1 MKGFVHLDP
10 NNLLQAA
17 ALLDDDRLHWRL
29 AMNRKPVTVV
39 AFLLL
44 FLGGQFLR
52 AELPK
57 IRILETGESI
67 ATSSLQ
73 VATINR
79 TASNW
84 ALYVGLHNNY
94 FKEEGIELKLTVAGS
109 SSRLIAGI
117 FDDKIQIGHM
127 AAGNVIRSVDKG
139 EDLFIFMGINRP
151 LFSLVV
157 DPTKVRTIEDL
168 RGKRLGVDN
177 SRTGYIYLVRE
188 FLRRS
193 GIPDEEYQILDVGGV
208 DARYRALLAGQ
219 VDAALLSV
227 PRDIQALALGYPV
240 VATIDKLAR
249 NYTGSTA
256 VTRRSWANSNS
267 GVLTAYIRGYRKAI
281 HWLYD
286 PANEHEASRILSTNL
301 QISEPTARR
310 IYQDAILNKRWL
322 LTQGEV
328 YPEGLEAV
336 GRQMGMDLRTFDANS
351 YLDLSYYEAAV
362 GQGER

>member
-1 MKGFVHLDP
+1 MSRIFP
-10 NNLLQAA
+10 AYI
-17 ALLDDDRLHWRL
+17 
-29 AMNRKPVTVV
+29 V
-39 AFLLL
+39 A
-44 FLGGQFLR
+44 
-52 AELPK
+52 
-57 IRILETGESI
+57 IV
-67 ATSSLQ
+67 ATAFTLCIPSSSLQ
-73 VATINR
+73 VATVNR

-94 FKEEGIELKLTVAGS
+94 FKEEGIELELTVAGS
-109 SSRLIAGI
+109 SSRLLAGI
-117 FDDKIQIGHM
+117 FDEKIQIGHM
-127 AAGNVIRSVDKG
+127 AAGNVIRLVDEG

-151 LFSLVV
+151 LFTLVV
-157 DPTKVRTIEDL
+157 DPKVRTIEDL

-177 SRTGYIYLVRE
+177 SRTGYVYLVRE

-227 PRDIQALALGYPV
+227 PRDMQALALGYTV
-240 VATIDKLAR
+240 VATIDESAR

-281 HWLYD
+281 NWLYD

-310 IYQDAILNKRWL
+310 IYQHAILNSRWL

-336 GRQMGMDLRTFDANS
+336 GGQMGIDLRTFDANS